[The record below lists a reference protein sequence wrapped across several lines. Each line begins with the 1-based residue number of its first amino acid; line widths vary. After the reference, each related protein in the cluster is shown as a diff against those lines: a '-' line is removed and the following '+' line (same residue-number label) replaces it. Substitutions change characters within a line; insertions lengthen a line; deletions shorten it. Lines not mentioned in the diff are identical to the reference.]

1 MQSDAVS
8 HKPSPLFCKD
18 TILFPNTKLLVVI
31 CLKTRTFA
39 VSQTIID
46 LDARLKKLNA
56 SKLTKHISW
65 RKADFMEG
73 PMNECYV
80 VSMKRE

>member
-1 MQSDAVS
+1 LQSYDFISKHQAFS
-8 HKPSPLFCKD
+8 RD
-18 TILFPNTKLLVVI
+18 LLEN
-31 CLKTRTFA
+31 RTFA
-39 VSQTIID
+39 VPQTIID

-56 SKLTKHISW
+56 SKLAKHISW

-73 PMNECYV
+73 PMKECYV